1 MPGSYIGGSGLYH
14 ADMRITL
21 SYHAR
26 QRLWEKGLTRADVR
40 NVLEKRAATHPSQ
53 KKRTEKG
60 RALSGERIHV
70 VYTEA
75 NAGEF
80 RIVSVVTPDR
90 R

>member
-1 MPGSYIGGSGLYH
+1 
-14 ADMRITL
+14 MRITL
-21 SYHAR
+21 SRHAR

-40 NVLEKRAATHPSQ
+40 NVLENRAATHPSQ

-60 RALSGERIHV
+60 RALSGERIHG

-75 NAGEF
+75 KAGEF